1 MNLKIKADDT
11 NLDAVNNFI
20 HKMIPENC
28 SVKILNELDLAV
40 EEIFVNIAHYAYK
53 DLPGEQKTAGEVGP
67 GSAEAVEAGASD
79 EIGTGAGGRGNFGF
93 AEIFCN
99 FDLQSSVLT
108 IEFCDWGVPFNPL
121 KKEDPDLSL
130 SAEERKIGG
139 LGIFLTKK
147 FMDSLTYKYENYQN
161 KLKITKKIQ

>member
-28 SVKILNELDLAV
+28 SVKVLNELDLAV

-53 DLPGEQKTAGEVGP
+53 DLPG
-67 GSAEAVEAGASD
+67 
-79 EIGTGAGGRGNFGF
+79 GRGNFGF

-108 IEFCDWGVPFNPL
+108 VEFCDWGVPFNPL

-147 FMDSLTYKYENYQN
+147 FMDSLTYKYENNQN

>member
-53 DLPGEQKTAGEVGP
+53 DLPGDRVY
-67 GSAEAVEAGASD
+67 
-79 EIGTGAGGRGNFGF
+79 FGF

-99 FDLQSSVLT
+99 FDSQSSVLT
-108 IEFCDWGVPFNPL
+108 VEFCDWGVPFNPL

-147 FMDSLTYKYENYQN
+147 FMDSLTYKYENNQN